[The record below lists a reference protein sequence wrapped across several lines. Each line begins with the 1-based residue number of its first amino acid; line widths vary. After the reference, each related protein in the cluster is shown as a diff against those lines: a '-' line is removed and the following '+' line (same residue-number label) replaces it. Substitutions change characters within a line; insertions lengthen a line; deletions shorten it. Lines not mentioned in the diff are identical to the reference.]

1 MMPRVDRSLYL
12 LAELPELKE
21 FCSHRP
27 SKAPMQVSV
36 LGRKLMSPF
45 PSPFCLPC
53 TERFFIRYA
62 TACGIC
68 GEPILPLE
76 QVCGRLAHRP
86 AQPYAHLQLGCCEL
100 AECCIGYWGLG
111 EVILMT
117 AIFDRTASVR
127 TYVDRRIELCRS

>member
-1 MMPRVDRSLYL
+1 MSRVDRSLYL

-21 FCSHRP
+21 FCSHGSSR
-27 SKAPMQVSV
+27 APMEVSV
-36 LGRKLMSPF
+36 LGHKLMSPF

-53 TERFFIRYA
+53 TERLFIRYA

-76 QVCGRLAHRP
+76 QVCGKLADRP
-86 AQPYAHLQLGCCEL
+86 AQPCAHLRNGCCSF

-111 EVILMT
+111 ELIPMT
-117 AIFDRTASVR
+117 AIFDRGASVR
-127 TYVDRRIELCRS
+127 TYIDRRLELCRS